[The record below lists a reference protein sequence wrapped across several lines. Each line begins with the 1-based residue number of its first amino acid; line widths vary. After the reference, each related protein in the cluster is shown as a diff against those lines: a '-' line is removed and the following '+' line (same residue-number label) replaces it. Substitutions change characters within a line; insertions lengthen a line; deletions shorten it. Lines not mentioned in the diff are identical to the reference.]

1 MVLNDLLEG
10 QASFNWL
17 LCSISIS
24 QNLETATE
32 RLERKLNDLSDC
44 SEQEAEFAFQRI
56 GFENLLILKLKM
68 RPRRWKLNK
77 SGPERHAKPSSK
89 VHSMCVRLQMQSET
103 LSSKDQKREMFL
115 PISEQAEASDCKQLH
130 LEPRRQVLGMCL
142 ALCVST
148 GALQEFKDQKCSL

>member
-56 GFENLLILKLKM
+56 GFENLFTLI
-68 RPRRWKLNK
+68 
-77 SGPERHAKPSSK
+77 
-89 VHSMCVRLQMQSET
+89 
-103 LSSKDQKREMFL
+103 
-115 PISEQAEASDCKQLH
+115 
-130 LEPRRQVLGMCL
+130 
-142 ALCVST
+142 
-148 GALQEFKDQKCSL
+148 